1 MSRRKS
7 PCAVWGAPYQQSRA
21 NSTLKPPCPGHSP
34 HESLSSGE
42 AEGTPPLTSSHAA
55 DDFPPFPCSL
65 RLIGAALHGF
75 LTPVERKGG
84 MRLATIWNNHA
95 AKNGRDASF
104 AKRISS
110 HLAAA
115 LVVFCLLQIFIVAK
129 MGGSLVLHLGVIIA
143 IGGFAVAARGLERRW
158 QMIEHAGLSHS
169 GLALR
174 FRRDVLQLWGASLI
188 GALLW
193 IPVAIVYH
201 ALFG

>member
-1 MSRRKS
+1 
-7 PCAVWGAPYQQSRA
+7 
-21 NSTLKPPCPGHSP
+21 
-34 HESLSSGE
+34 
-42 AEGTPPLTSSHAA
+42 
-55 DDFPPFPCSL
+55 
-65 RLIGAALHGF
+65 
-75 LTPVERKGG
+75 
-84 MRLATIWNNHA
+84 MRLATIMNNRA
-95 AKNGRDASF
+95 ARGHRNPSF

-129 MGGSLVLHLGVIIA
+129 MGGSLVLHLGIIIA

-158 QMIEHAGLSHS
+158 QMIEHAGLSQN

-174 FRRDVLQLWGASLI
+174 FRRDLLQLWAASLI

-193 IPVAIVYH
+193 IPVAIIYH